1 MDSSARVVPGT
12 PKLVALRRWSRGAI
26 AIVVLAGLLALPAFA
41 NPYILYVVNLAFVHI
56 LLAAGLNVLIGYT
69 GQLAFANAALFGIG
83 AYIAGLLQ
91 VDYGAPFWIA
101 ACIGVAGTTIVG
113 VVIALPALRLSGLYL
128 AIVSVA
134 FAYSCQWVF
143 LNWQSVTHGAGGF
156 PVPPIA
162 FPLVPISTAAA
173 TYYLSLLVIVLLIA
187 ALMNVLRCRIGRA
200 FVAVRENE
208 TAAGA
213 LGINLT
219 KYKTIAFGISAL
231 FAGTAGVL
239 FQALLGVVTPESY
252 DIFNVVLQFCMVMVG
267 GLGSLFG
274 SVLGAVLITGFDEL
288 IREFRG
294 FEEAGF
300 GALILLS
307 VLFMPKGVAGLIT
320 RWLPSCREPL
330 RMRDR
335 EP

>member
-1 MDSSARVVPGT
+1 MT
-12 PKLVALRRWSRGAI
+12 LLRWSRGA
-26 AIVVLAGLLALPAFA
+26 AAVGVAAVLVALPAFA
-41 NPYILYVVNLAFVHI
+41 NPYVLYVVNLAFVHI

-91 VDYGAPFWIA
+91 VDYAVPFWIA
-101 ACIGVAGTTIVG
+101 ACIGVAGSTIVG

-143 LNWQSVTHGAGGF
+143 LNWQNVTHGAGGF
-156 PVPPIA
+156 PVPPIT
-162 FPLVPISTAAA
+162 FTFMQTSTAAA
-173 TYYLSLLVIVLLIA
+173 TYYLSLLITVILVL
-187 ALMNVLRCRIGRA
+187 ALMNVLRCRVGRA
-200 FVAVRENE
+200 LVAVRENE

-213 LGINLT
+213 LGVNLT
-219 KYKTIAFGISAL
+219 KYKTISFGISAL

-274 SVLGAVLITGFDEL
+274 SVLGAVLITWFDEL

-307 VLFMPKGVAGLIT
+307 VLFMPRGLSGLVT
-320 RWLPSCREPL
+320 RWVPSMREPL
-330 RMRDR
+330 RLRDR